1 MCVGTGWRRPLRSV
15 KLHLRAG
22 RCDPSGRARTGP
34 PAALLPPQRLRSALS
49 KCPSVL
55 LLRGR
60 AAFQTP
66 FSSSQT
72 SNTEIKNTKL
82 PSAQSRALP
91 NPHTEPPHGPGC
103 VSFRIRSTHG
113 RRTPVTAVLFL
124 LGIQHP
130 QIPGAPPRTPSSI
143 PHHPH
148 PVSGVHPRLRRCSA
162 PRPAGPCA
170 PAPQAPGSAPS
181 RGSAWLHPA
190 RFIASSCRFG
200 EVRREIQGISLPGSQ
215 GPSKSPSKPCLGER
229 SPALS
234 SLRRL

>member
-22 RCDPSGRARTGP
+22 RRDPSGRARRGP

-103 VSFRIRSTHG
+103 VSFRIRSTHE
-113 RRTPVTAVLFL
+113 RRTPVTAVLSA
-124 LGIQHP
+124 GYP
-130 QIPGAPPRTPSSI
+130 APPNPWGSSTHPLLCPPTSPSSLKGSPSPPVLLRASSRGGPAPQPRRHRAQPPAGAQPGSI
-143 PHHPH
+143 PH
-148 PVSGVHPRLRRCSA
+148 
-162 PRPAGPCA
+162 
-170 PAPQAPGSAPS
+170 
-181 RGSAWLHPA
+181 
-190 RFIASSCRFG
+190 
-200 EVRREIQGISLPGSQ
+200 
-215 GPSKSPSKPCLGER
+215 
-229 SPALS
+229 AL
-234 SLRRL
+234 